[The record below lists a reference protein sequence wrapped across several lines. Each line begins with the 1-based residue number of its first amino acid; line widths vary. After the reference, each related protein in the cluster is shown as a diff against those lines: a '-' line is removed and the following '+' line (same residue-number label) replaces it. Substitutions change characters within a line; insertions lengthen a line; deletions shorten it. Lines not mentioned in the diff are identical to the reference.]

1 MPSASSLLYADIL
14 KKQFSLSS
22 TTPKPDASTN
32 RPPRKQKAALIDYD
46 SNNDKGAT
54 AATAESH
61 QMAPNLVTTPTVDYA
76 AEMQLIKQE
85 LANLC
90 TLITSAVEQMKSAT
104 DSLTSSHPTSTRVMD
119 IATDMPKDTNHPH
132 HPNNLPTELNDL
144 VTNLKYEIATIV
156 METRALFKKSK
167 NSMMTNYQPPPP
179 AT

>member
-1 MPSASSLLYADIL
+1 V
-14 KKQFSLSS
+14 
-22 TTPKPDASTN
+22 
-32 RPPRKQKAALIDYD
+32 
-46 SNNDKGAT
+46 AT
-54 AATAESH
+54 ADTRQPASAPAT
-61 QMAPNLVTTPTVDYA
+61 TTTVDHA

-85 LANLC
+85 LATLRS
-90 TLITSAVEQMKSAT
+90 LITSAVEQMKSAT

-156 METRALFKKSK
+156 MEMRALFEKSK
-167 NSMMTNYQPPPP
+167 TSMMTNYQPPPQ